1 MKLEE
6 LKNSI
11 IKKNAPDSLLVFVT
25 SGNNFLAEQYL
36 EGIAKS
42 KELDINKIN
51 SLKDL
56 ESASALVFD
65 YGSMLNVLRVEVFD
79 EFAEY
84 KDLKNVVVICN
95 KLDKK
100 IEKVVA
106 DYVITMPKLTDWQ
119 VVDYILTLCPGLDE
133 DEAKMLYKITYGDI
147 YRIDNEA

>member
-25 SGNNFLAEQYL
+25 GGNNFLAEQYL

-65 YGSMLNVLRVEVFD
+65 YSSMVNVLRVEVFD

-84 KDLKNVVVICN
+84 KSSLEKKVQN
-95 KLDKK
+95 KENFSELL
-100 IEKVVA
+100 EK
-106 DYVITMPKLTDWQ
+106 L
-119 VVDYILTLCPGLDE
+119 LS
-133 DEAKMLYKITYGDI
+133 
-147 YRIDNEA
+147 N